1 MIVMFREKR
10 VHLMRADIVRVRAR
24 AVRRGVWFRALTR
37 TERACVDLAIMVVE
51 RVRSRL
57 LGKVLFSVLK
67 KLEETIES
75 QVGCLMREVGG
86 NLAKKLSKI
95 ARAWGNESAVTWA
108 EDSGFK
114 RYLTVTYMN
123 APT

>member
-1 MIVMFREKR
+1 MFAEKR
-10 VHLMRADIVRVRAR
+10 VLLTRGEIVKIKIK
-24 AVRRGVWFRALTR
+24 AVRRGIWFRALTK
-37 TERACVDLAIMVVE
+37 TERAFIDLAVIVVE
-51 RVRSRL
+51 KVRSRL
-57 LGKVLFSVLK
+57 LGKVLFSLIK
-67 KLEETIES
+67 KLNENMES
-75 QVGCLMREVGG
+75 HVVCLMREVGG

-95 ARAWGNESAVTWA
+95 AQAWGNESAVRWA

>member
-57 LGKVLFSVLK
+57 LEKVLFSVLR

-95 ARAWGNESAVTWA
+95 AQAWGNESAVTWA

>member
-1 MIVMFREKR
+1 MFGEKR
-10 VHLMRADIVRVRAR
+10 VRLLRADIIRVRAR

-57 LGKVLFSVLK
+57 LGNVLFSVLK
-67 KLEETIES
+67 KLEEGMES
-75 QVGCLMREVGG
+75 QVGCLMRDVGG
-86 NLAKKLSKI
+86 NLAKKLSRI
-95 ARAWGNESAVTWA
+95 AQAWGNESAVRWA

-114 RYLTVTYMN
+114 QYLTVTYMN

>member
-1 MIVMFREKR
+1 MFAEKR
-10 VHLMRADIVRVRAR
+10 VLLTRGEIVKIKIK

-37 TERACVDLAIMVVE
+37 AERACLDLAVMVVE

-67 KLEETIES
+67 KLEETMES

-95 ARAWGNESAVTWA
+95 AQAWGNESAVNWA

>member
-1 MIVMFREKR
+1 MFAEKR
-10 VHLMRADIVRVRAR
+10 VLLTRGEIVKIKIK

-37 TERACVDLAIMVVE
+37 AERACLDLAVMVVQK
-51 RVRSRL
+51 VRSRL

-67 KLEETIES
+67 KLEESMES
-75 QVGCLMREVGG
+75 HVGCLMREVGG

-95 ARAWGNESAVTWA
+95 AQAWGNESAVNWA